1 VSHLA
6 TGWALLGETF
16 AAWSEH
22 KVPRLGA
29 ALAYYTVF
37 SLAPL
42 LIIVVAVTSLVFGD
56 QAAQGRIAEQIRGLV
71 GDKGAEAIQAM
82 LQSAGAQKS
91 TGVVATVVGIAT
103 LLFGASGVFGELQD
117 ALNTIWGVKAK
128 PGQGIVGILRHRF
141 FSFAMVLGIVFLL
154 LVSLVV
160 SAALAAL
167 GKFGSGSIPTPLLHL
182 VDLVVSVAVVTVLF
196 AMIFKIL
203 PDVRI
208 AWRDVWVGAFA
219 TSLLFTLGKFV
230 IGLYLGKSS
239 VGSAFGAAG
248 SLVVVLVWIYYSA
261 QILFLG
267 AELTQVYA
275 RRFGIGVVP
284 AADALPVTEEA
295 RREQGLAPALEASA
309 TPTAPQP
316 IAAPPRPALVPLVL
330 TAGAA
335 LVGFAAGRASLRDM
349 ARKTPEA
356 MRTAAR
362 VSNAVATVDRYLAER
377 RARAA

>member
-1 VSHLA
+1 MSHLA